1 MTRESPMHDDELG
14 ETLAPLQQHTV
25 RAGGHVGPALAL
37 LDALRAGE
45 AGGVALGEVIGRGG
59 MGTVHAATQPALG
72 RSVAVKVP
80 REGAEAADLAGMVS
94 EAIITG
100 GLEHPAVVPVH
111 ALHVDAAGWPRLV
124 LKRIEG
130 ESWAAVL
137 DREDPEARSEAR
149 LVEHLRVWLRVSEAL
164 RFAHSRGII
173 HRDVKPD
180 NVMVGAFGE
189 VYLLDWGIAVRV
201 GEGDPRI
208 PRLDRENASAGT
220 PGFAAPE
227 QALGQVDR
235 QGPATDVYL
244 LGATLFAVLCG
255 RMPHAAPTPVAM
267 MVSSARGTAGALP
280 AWVDARLARLCEAA
294 LAVDPA
300 ARPTVGALAEQLERW
315 IASRSAWR
323 LLDEAAGQVAAL
335 ESAAAEGGGDRRR
348 WEAAFDAVR
357 ATLGQVGALVDADE
371 VARLS
376 GRAAV
381 AIAEI
386 ALADGDPDSAERR
399 LALPG
404 AQIEAADRQRLTLA
418 VHRARRAADM
428 QASLAAARDPT
439 VGRRARARLMLVF
452 GVFAVGLPLSGAL
465 TGELPPVRTAGLGN
479 IALGVFC
486 LTVFLAAWSRLG
498 RTVPNRLV
506 LLAFM
511 TSTVALGVLDLW
523 AATLA
528 LPADE
533 VYRLHLL
540 FFVVAG
546 AILAVGVDGWL
557 WPVPVVYAVLAAV
570 ASVRPG
576 WVMGLTA
583 IGHGWLTVN
592 ATWVWLQGARGD
604 AAQRG

>member
-1 MTRESPMHDDELG
+1 MHDDEIG
-14 ETLAPLQQHTV
+14 PTLAPLQQQTV

-37 LDALRAGE
+37 LEALRAGE
-45 AGGVALGEVIGRGG
+45 AGGVALGEVIGQGG

-111 ALHVDAAGWPRLV
+111 ALHVDAAGRPRLV

-173 HRDVKPD
+173 HRDIKPD

-201 GEGDPRI
+201 GEGDARI

-227 QALGQVDR
+227 QALGKVER

-280 AWVDARLARLCEAA
+280 AWVDGRLARVCEAA

-300 ARPTVGALAEQLERW
+300 ARPTVGTLADQVERW

-323 LLDEAAGQVAAL
+323 LLDEAAGRVAAL
-335 ESAAAEGGGDRRR
+335 EAAAAEGGAERRR

-357 ATLGQVGALVDADE
+357 AALVQVEAIVDPDE

-399 LALPG
+399 LALTG
-404 AQIEAADRQRLTLA
+404 ARVETADRQRLALA
-418 VHRARRAADM
+418 IHRARRAADV

-439 VGRRARARLMLVF
+439 VGRRTRGKLLLVL
-452 GVFAVGLPLSGAL
+452 GVAWIAVPLHAAL
-465 TGELPPVRTAGLGN
+465 TGQVPPLVEAAVGNLSMALLGAVVYIAGL
-479 IALGVFC
+479 
-486 LTVFLAAWSRLG
+486 SRLG
-498 RTVPNRLV
+498 RTVPNRLT
-506 LLAFM
+506 LLAM
-511 TSTVALGVLDLW
+511 TIAIGGAGLLDLW
-523 AATLA
+523 GYAVGAPPTQI
-528 LPADE
+528 
-533 VYRLHLL
+533 YGQHML
-540 FFVVAG
+540 FFVAG
-546 AILAVGVDGWL
+546 AAVLAVGVDAVLWPAVVIYAATAALAWLRPEWIMWLTAVGNAGLVGNALWGWL
-557 WPVPVVYAVLAAV
+557 
-570 ASVRPG
+570 
-576 WVMGLTA
+576 
-583 IGHGWLTVN
+583 
-592 ATWVWLQGARGD
+592 RGGR
-604 AAQRG
+604 AG

>member
-1 MTRESPMHDDELG
+1 MHDDEIG
-14 ETLAPLQQHTV
+14 ETLAPLQQQTV

-37 LDALRAGE
+37 LEALRSGA
-45 AGGVALGEVIGRGG
+45 AGGVQLGEVIGRGG
-59 MGTVHAATQPALG
+59 MGAVHAATQAALG

-80 REGAEAADLAGMVS
+80 HADAEAADLAGMVS

-111 ALHVDAAGWPRLV
+111 TLHVDAAGRPRLV

-137 DREDPEARSEAR
+137 DREDPQQRSEAR
-149 LVEHLRVWLRVSEAL
+149 LVEHLRVWLRVCEAL

-201 GEGDPRI
+201 GEGDARI

-227 QALGQVDR
+227 QALGQVER

-255 RMPHAAPTPVAM
+255 QTPHAAPTPVAM

-280 AWVDARLARLCEAA
+280 AWVDARLARVCEAA

-300 ARPTVGALAEQLERW
+300 ARPTVGTLADQVERW

-323 LLDEAAGQVAAL
+323 LLDEAAGRVAAL
-335 ESAAAEGGGDRRR
+335 EAAAAEGGAERQR

-357 ATLGQVGALVDADE
+357 AALGQVEALVDPDE
-371 VARLS
+371 VSRLS

-399 LALPG
+399 LAMPG
-404 AQIEAADRQRLTLA
+404 AQVETADRQRLALA
-418 VHRARRAADM
+418 IHRARRAADLE
-428 QASLAAARDPT
+428 ASLAAARDP
-439 VGRRARARLMLVF
+439 VIGRPVRARLMLLL
-452 GVFAVGLPLSGAL
+452 GAAAVGLPLMAAF
-465 TGELPPVRTAGLGN
+465 TGELPSVFEAGVGNLGLGVLCVVMFVV
-479 IALGVFC
+479 AGG
-486 LTVFLAAWSRLG
+486 RLG

-506 LLAFM
+506 LLSFL
-511 TSTVALGVLDLW
+511 TSTVMIGVFDLW
-523 AATLA
+523 AHGLGLA
-528 LPADE
+528 PAS
-533 VYRLHLL
+533 VYGMHLL
-540 FFVVAG
+540 FFAIGG
-546 AILAVGVDGWL
+546 AVLAVGVDRAL
-557 WPVPVVYAVLAAV
+557 WPVLVVYACCAGLAWA
-570 ASVRPG
+570 RPE
-576 WVMGLTA
+576 WVMALTTV
-583 IGHGWLTVN
+583 GHAWLTIN
-592 ATWVWLQGARGD
+592 ATWVWMRGS
-604 AAQRG
+604 G